1 MPTEI
6 TQTDASDSDVTIL
19 RVSGE
24 LMDGDAAVLDS
35 VATTIREETG
45 RTIIIDLAALDFLD
59 SEAAP
64 ALRRLASRD
73 GIIIEGIEIFLQSSI
88 DQVERQSN

>member
-6 TQTDASDSDVTIL
+6 TQTDSPDADVTIL

-24 LMDGDAAVLDS
+24 LTDGDAAVIARIAGS
-35 VATTIREETG
+35 IREETG
-45 RTIIIDLAALDFLD
+45 RQIVIDLAELDFLD

-64 ALRRLASRD
+64 ALRLLSEQE
-73 GIIIEGIEIFLQSSI
+73 GITIEGVEVFLQSSI
-88 DQVERQSN
+88 DQAERRST